1 MFLSNHPDKDVN
13 EVYRRTCWWHSGSTA
28 LCRRGLLNPLERC
41 LGFLASIMLL
51 EAFTSSKSF
60 TSLNHARR
68 PRYMRV
74 ETMTV
79 WLSLLAI
86 V

>member
-13 EVYRRTCWWHSGSTA
+13 EVYRRTWWHSGSTA
-28 LCRRGLLNPLERC
+28 LCRRGLLDPLEGC
-41 LGFLASIMLL
+41 FGFLTSIMS
-51 EAFTSSKSF
+51 EAHTSSKAF
-60 TSLNHARR
+60 TSLNRARR

-79 WLSLLAI
+79 RLSLRAI

>member
-28 LCRRGLLNPLERC
+28 LCRRGLLDPLERC
-41 LGFLASIMLL
+41 FGFLTSTLS

-68 PRYMRV
+68 PGYMRV

-79 WLSLLAI
+79 WLSLRAI